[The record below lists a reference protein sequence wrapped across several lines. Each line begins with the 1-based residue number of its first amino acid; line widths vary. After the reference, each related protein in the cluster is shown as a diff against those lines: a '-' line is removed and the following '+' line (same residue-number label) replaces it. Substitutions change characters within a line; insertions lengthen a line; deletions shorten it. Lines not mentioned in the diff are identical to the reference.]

1 MTSIRLLVLCS
12 FILAL
17 FAGASCLAQQEDLLQ
32 ENILDSSL
40 TALRDSVA
48 RLTLENRELT
58 ALNEQM
64 KPQLTELNKSFAAG
78 QAAEDQLMKDLAVTE
93 AALRQRQEAESSI
106 HSKVLQVQGEV
117 DLVAKNCNLLMSDL
131 LARSAADE
139 TLRKEIVLLEQ
150 QNFQLR
156 FGEPEATVEP
166 DDTLRDLL
174 AERERLNK
182 ELSGAKQSMQELR
195 ERWAAMG
202 KSAVATDPVRVNVL
216 RGEIQQ
222 ISMQIRNK
230 EAECKRLEAKV
241 VAAKNASPSGRS
253 EEFVRQDIKQRL
265 EQEVGRL
272 EARLEELEA
281 ESRGVRKGEPEV
293 PSTMEHPVN
302 SRLWARF
309 KALSQQNTQL
319 KAEMDRLRRAMV
331 EADKNKARAEAGRV
345 QK

>member
-1 MTSIRLLVLCS
+1 MTSIRLLVFCG

-17 FAGASCLAQQEDLLQ
+17 FSGAVCLAQQD
-32 ENILDSSL
+32 NILDSSL

-48 RLTLENRELT
+48 RLTLENRELA

-64 KPQLTELNKSFAAG
+64 KPQLAELNKTFAAG

-93 AALRQRQEAESSI
+93 AALRQRQDAENAL
-106 HSKVLQVQGEV
+106 HGKVSQIQSEV
-117 DLVAKNCNLLMSDL
+117 DLVARNCNLLMSDL

-139 TLRKEIVLLEQ
+139 TLRKEIALLEQ

-156 FGEPEATVEP
+156 FGEPDATVEP
-166 DDTLRDLL
+166 DDALRDLL

-195 ERWAAMG
+195 EHWAAME
-202 KSAVATDPVRVNVL
+202 KSVVATDPARMNVL

-222 ISMQIRNK
+222 LSVQIRNK

-241 VAAKNASPSGRS
+241 VTAKNATPSGRS
-253 EEFVRQDIKQRL
+253 EEFVRQDVTERL

-272 EARLEELEA
+272 EARLEQLEA
-281 ESRGVRKGEPEV
+281 ESREAKRSEPEV
-293 PSTMEHPVN
+293 PSTMEYPVN

-309 KALSQQNTQL
+309 KALSQQNAQL

-331 EADKNKARAEAGRV
+331 EADKNKARAEAGRAR
-345 QK
+345 K